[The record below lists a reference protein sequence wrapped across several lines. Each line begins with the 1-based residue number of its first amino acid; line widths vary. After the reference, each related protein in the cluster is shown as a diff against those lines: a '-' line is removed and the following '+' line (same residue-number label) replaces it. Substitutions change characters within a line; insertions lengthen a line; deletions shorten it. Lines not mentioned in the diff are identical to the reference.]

1 MLKYMGLALIFA
13 VCVLVGQ
20 EASAISRRQLRM
32 TEAFISLLTYIK
44 GQIEF
49 FSAPLAE
56 IYGSFAN
63 KTLENC
69 RFASVLRKE
78 GLTVALDEIRPSLPP
93 DVYDSLVTFASGL
106 GKSVKQSQLD
116 LCEYHIEALHTSYI
130 EQKEAL
136 PKKARLY
143 TSLSVMAG
151 LTAVIILL

>member
-1 MLKYMGLALIFA
+1 VLKYTGLSLIFA
-13 VCVLVGQ
+13 VSILVGQ

-32 TEAFISLLTYIK
+32 TEALISLTAYIK

-49 FSAPLAE
+49 FSAPLVE
-56 IYGSFAN
+56 IYGGFSN
-63 KTLENC
+63 ETLEKC
-69 RFASVLRKE
+69 GFITVLRKE
-78 GLTVALDEIRPSLPP
+78 GLSAALEEIRPSLPP
-93 DVYDSLVTFASGL
+93 DVYDSLAAFASGL

-116 LCEYHIEALHTSYI
+116 LCEYHIEALRASYT

-136 PKKARLY
+136 PKKTRLY